1 MKELIG
7 FSASLAL
14 CLGLTPLVRNLA
26 LKFDCVAQ
34 PGKDRWHNMPTA
46 LLGGVALTTAYI
58 IPSLFFLSDFP
69 SLWVFLLGSM
79 IIFSIGLYDD
89 LYHLQPYSK
98 LLGQIAVACFV
109 IANGVL
115 IGPSSTPIFSI
126 FLTLVWIVGITNAL
140 NLLDNMD
147 GLSAGI
153 ASIASFCL
161 FIAGIS
167 SGNALMALMAACLCG
182 ATLGFLWFNFYPAKI
197 FMGDS
202 GSLFLGFTLATAS
215 ITGSWEYASNL
226 FLALLIPV
234 MVLVV
239 PIFDTTFVALV
250 RFFNGQAISQGG
262 KDHTSHRLVAFGLPE
277 RTSVLLLY
285 VISLFSGVL
294 ALVGLRYDPVYI
306 SIFGIIIGMGLLYF
320 GLFLSSII
328 AHGNR
333 AEELSKKSNGVVLD
347 LFLTEKKRIGEML
360 IDCIIIG
367 VAFTMAFFIRFDGLP
382 DFYVGV
388 IAQSLPIL
396 IPLKLGTFFYFGLY
410 QGLWRYVGIQDLI
423 FILKAVTLSSLLSV
437 GVLTMAFRFEGH
449 SRAVFFIDWMV
460 LLLSVSG
467 VRVSIRLIK
476 EYLSAWVRRSGK
488 RLLIVGAGDAGEI
501 ALREINNNPNFGYL
515 PLGFVDD
522 DQEKVGRRIHGI
534 PVLGTRS
541 ALSAVCDKLQIE
553 EILVAIPSIPR
564 SELAEILCR
573 CRETGRKVQVMP
585 RTFDLASLET
595 GLGGRF

>member
-1 MKELIG
+1 M
-7 FSASLAL
+7 S
-14 CLGLTPLVRNLA
+14 
-26 LKFDCVAQ
+26 
-34 PGKDRWHNMPTA
+34 
-46 LLGGVALTTAYI
+46 
-58 IPSLFFLSDFP
+58 
-69 SLWVFLLGSM
+69 
-79 IIFSIGLYDD
+79 
-89 LYHLQPYSK
+89 
-98 LLGQIAVACFV
+98 
-109 IANGVL
+109 
-115 IGPSSTPIFSI
+115 
-126 FLTLVWIVGITNAL
+126 
-140 NLLDNMD
+140 
-147 GLSAGI
+147 
-153 ASIASFCL
+153 
-161 FIAGIS
+161 
-167 SGNALMALMAACLCG
+167 
-182 ATLGFLWFNFYPAKI
+182 
-197 FMGDS
+197 
-202 GSLFLGFTLATAS
+202 
-215 ITGSWEYASNL
+215 
-226 FLALLIPV
+226 
-234 MVLVV
+234 
-239 PIFDTTFVALV
+239 
-250 RFFNGQAISQGG
+250 
-262 KDHTSHRLVAFGLPE
+262 
-277 RTSVLLLY
+277 
-285 VISLFSGVL
+285 
-294 ALVGLRYDPVYI
+294 
-306 SIFGIIIGMGLLYF
+306 
-320 GLFLSSII
+320 
-328 AHGNR
+328 
-333 AEELSKKSNGVVLD
+333 
-347 LFLTEKKRIGEML
+347 
-360 IDCIIIG
+360 
-367 VAFTMAFFIRFDGLP
+367 

-423 FILKAVTLSSLLSV
+423 FILKAVTVSSLLSV

-573 CRETGRKVQVMP
+573 CRETGRNVQVMP

-595 GLGGRF
+595 GLGVRF